1 MDDVEMRIM
10 TITPL
15 VASDWL
21 ERCNP
26 RNRARNDRHVARL
39 AKAIANGEWVFNGDS
54 IRFNGDVLLDGQHR
68 LAAVVK
74 ANKPIQSLVI
84 RGLPAEVFSTIDRNK
99 VRSNADILSIEGY
112 RNCNALSAAVSWL
125 HRYEIKSFHRSQKT
139 TPSPSEQAALLE
151 KYPSVLAWTSR
162 QNSCKQRLVATSLW
176 IATCTLF
183 GLKDEPMAID
193 FFDGVH
199 LGFTT
204 GASDPFFMFRERMI
218 SNQSNKLKL
227 REIDV
232 AALAI
237 KAWNAKRS
245 GVQIRTLVWRS
256 EGPTAEPFPEI
267 R

>member
-1 MDDVEMRIM
+1 MDGVEMRIM
-10 TITPL
+10 TITPEL
-15 VASDWL
+15 AADCL
-21 ERCNP
+21 ERCNT
-26 RNRARNDRHVARL
+26 RNRTRSEYHVARL
-39 AKAIANGEWVFNGDS
+39 AKVITNGEWVFNGDA

-84 RGLPAEVFSTIDRNK
+84 HGLPAEVFSTIDRNK
-99 VRSNADILSIEGY
+99 SRSNADVLSIEGY
-112 RNCNALSAAVSWL
+112 RNCHSLSAAVSWL
-125 HRYEIKSFHRSQKT
+125 HRYGIKSFRRSQTT
-139 TPSPSEQAALLE
+139 TPSPAEQAALLE
-151 KYPSVLAWTSR
+151 KYPSVIAWASR
-162 QNSCKQRLVATSLW
+162 QNSCKQRLVIPSLW

-183 GLKDEPMAID
+183 GLKDEPLAID

-204 GASDPFFMFRERMI
+204 GSSDPFFMFRERMI
-218 SNQSNKLKL
+218 ANQGNKLKL